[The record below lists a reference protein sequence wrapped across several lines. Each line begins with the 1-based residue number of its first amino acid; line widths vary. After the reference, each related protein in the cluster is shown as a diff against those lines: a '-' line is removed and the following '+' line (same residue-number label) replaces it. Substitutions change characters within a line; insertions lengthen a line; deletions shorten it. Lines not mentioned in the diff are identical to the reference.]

1 MATGISLAIPLDC
14 RLIMLFVL
22 RLTQP
27 VVNPE
32 VRLSIG
38 QQHCA
43 GSNHASEL
51 VQSEEHH
58 AEANISQKDER
69 SFAATEHGAAGAEVA
84 LAQKVGCGSLKTA

>member
-1 MATGISLAIPLDC
+1 MPFNGQLVMTLA
-14 RLIMLFVL
+14 L

-27 VVNPE
+27 VVDPE

-43 GSNHASEL
+43 CSDHASEL

-58 AEANISQKDER
+58 ADANVSQQDER
-69 SFAATEHGAAGAEVA
+69 SLAATEHGAAGAEVA
-84 LAQKVGCGSLKTA
+84 LAQKVGCRPLKTF

>member
-1 MATGISLAIPLDC
+1 MATKVSLAIPLQGQSVMT
-14 RLIMLFVL
+14 LAL

-27 VVNPE
+27 VVDPE

-43 GSNHASEL
+43 GSDHASEL
-51 VQSEEHH
+51 VQSEEHD
-58 AEANISQKDER
+58 ADANVGQQDER

-84 LAQKVGCGSLKTA
+84 LAQKVGCGSLKTL